1 MREYAGIHDAPD
13 PDPGPCSPFSL
24 PKGRGAAW
32 QVAEEALLGPSG
44 ERLERL
50 PGHLAYWFG
59 WFNFFPDS
67 EVYSVEP

>member
-1 MREYAGIHDAPD
+1 VVDQ
-13 PDPGPCSPFSL
+13 S
-24 PKGRGAAW
+24 GAVW
-32 QVAEEALLGPSG
+32 QVTEVALLGPGG

-67 EVYSVEP
+67 EVYSVDP